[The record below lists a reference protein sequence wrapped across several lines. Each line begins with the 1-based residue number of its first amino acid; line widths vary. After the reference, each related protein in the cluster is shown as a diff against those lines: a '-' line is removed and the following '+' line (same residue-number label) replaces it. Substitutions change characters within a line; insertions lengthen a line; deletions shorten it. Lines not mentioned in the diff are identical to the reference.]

1 MNTDSSGKVIFM
13 SGSPDKCQS
22 VENIMLDAIWQSRM
36 VIACDMRLCCFV
48 FFSLSS
54 PCKKNASIF
63 TKTQTWTSF
72 FFLLH
77 QRKVK
82 NFNLHW
88 NTLADWYFLFIFQGF
103 LKIPIWWFKPSSHM
117 KHGENGLDQVNGL
130 ACRMDDL
137 QVSPAGGELY
147 QFSKG
152 VVLLVI
158 TMRAF
163 GQKSKF

>member
-1 MNTDSSGKVIFM
+1 MKMPVSLQK
-13 SGSPDKCQS
+13 
-22 VENIMLDAIWQSRM
+22 L
-36 VIACDMRLCCFV
+36 RLERG
-48 FFSLSS
+48 FFPSS
-54 PCKKNASIF
+54 PEEG
-63 TKTQTWTSF
+63 
-72 FFLLH
+72 
-77 QRKVK
+77 K

-88 NTLADWYFLFIFQGF
+88 NTWADWYFLFIFQGF

-137 QVSPAGGELY
+137 QVSPAGGELD

-152 VVLLVI
+152 VVLPVI

>member
-1 MNTDSSGKVIFM
+1 MKIPVSLQK
-13 SGSPDKCQS
+13 
-22 VENIMLDAIWQSRM
+22 L
-36 VIACDMRLCCFV
+36 RLERG
-48 FFSLSS
+48 FFPSS
-54 PCKKNASIF
+54 PEEG
-63 TKTQTWTSF
+63 
-72 FFLLH
+72 
-77 QRKVK
+77 K

-137 QVSPAGGELY
+137 QVSPAGGELD

-152 VVLLVI
+152 VVCDNNEG
-158 TMRAF
+158 F
-163 GQKSKF
+163 WSKI